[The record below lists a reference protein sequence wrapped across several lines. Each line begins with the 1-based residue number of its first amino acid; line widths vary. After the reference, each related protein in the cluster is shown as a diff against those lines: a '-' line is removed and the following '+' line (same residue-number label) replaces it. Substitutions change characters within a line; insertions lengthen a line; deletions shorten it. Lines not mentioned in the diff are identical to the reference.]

1 MAEPLLYS
9 AAPVFAVD
17 GAVRGELA
25 RDLIRLEVEEDT
37 AGLKRLDARF
47 VAVTAGADGAPG
59 RIDYVDG
66 AILDFGRTL
75 RASIGPVDRR
85 RIVFEG
91 TITALEADFADDAA
105 PVVRVLAEDA
115 LMDLRLTRR
124 CRTYREVTDADI
136 AGAIAADHGLRVD
149 APVDGPT
156 YDVVQQ
162 LDQSDLGFLR
172 DRARTLAAELWIA
185 DGTLHMATRDARPAT
200 AVTLVQG
207 NDLLAVRVRADL
219 AHQRTG
225 VRVSGY
231 DARQREPIDA
241 FAGAEVVMA
250 ETATAGGGTTGPDVL
265 RRALGARE
273 DHLARE
279 APLTLR
285 EASAWARAEML
296 RRARAFVRV
305 LATTRGTPDLVV
317 GSRVTLQGVGAP
329 FSGDGYYATRVR
341 HTYDLRD
348 GHRTEFEAER
358 TTLATGLAA

>member
-25 RDLIRLEVEEDT
+25 RDLVRLEVEEDT

-47 VAVTAGADGAPG
+47 VAVSAAADGARG

-75 RASIGPVDRR
+75 RASLGPVDRR

-124 CRTYREVTDADI
+124 SRTYREVTDADI
-136 AGAIAADHGLRVD
+136 AGAIAADHGLRVS
-149 APVDGPT
+149 AQLDGPT

-162 LDQSDLGFLR
+162 LDQSDLAFLR
-172 DRARTLAAELWIA
+172 DRARTLAAELWVA

-241 FAGAEVVMA
+241 VAGVEVVMA
-250 ETATAGGGTTGPDVL
+250 ETAGGRTGPDVL
-265 RRALGARE
+265 GRAFGPRE
-273 DHLARE
+273 AHLARQ
-279 APLTLR
+279 APLALR

-305 LATTRGTPDLVV
+305 HGTTRGTPDLVV
-317 GSRVTLQGVGAP
+317 GSRVRLQGVGAP

-348 GHRTEFEAER
+348 GHRTHFEAER
-358 TTLATGLAA
+358 STLAGGLA